1 MKKLIYSVLCL
12 SLAVSVNAA
21 CPKKKAACCAAAP
34 KGTVTLYCSQGF
46 QGPEK
51 WDKFN
56 FPVDKKGYISIF
68 DGKNLNGW
76 RGQELCPLTLG
87 NRRRSSSL
95 YRQSGSRRETQRQRR
110 W

>member
-46 QGPEK
+46 QGPE
-51 WDKFN
+51 N
-56 FPVDKKGYISIF
+56 GTSSIS
-68 DGKNLNGW
+68 
-76 RGQELCPLTLG
+76 PLTKKATFPFLTV
-87 NRRRSSSL
+87 RI
-95 YRQSGSRRETQRQRR
+95 
-110 W
+110 